1 MFCLPS
7 AMVTELRMSQ
17 IEQRKGRGRP
27 RVLKAAIAG
36 GAVQAL
42 DRGLTLLE
50 ILAEEDGLT
59 LSELGRRSGVSAST
73 AHRILLTLESRAY
86 VQHDMERGIWLVGVG
101 AFKTGSAFLRN
112 RRVASMG
119 RTTMHGLMEA
129 SGETVNLGI
138 EDNGEVVFISQVESH
153 DTLRAF
159 FRAGSRGAMHA
170 SGVGKALLAEFPE
183 HRVRQICALRRLER
197 FTDQTIT
204 DLARFLR
211 ELAEGRR
218 RGWALDDEE
227 RSLGMRCVAAP
238 IFNEHAE
245 AIAGVSISGPSV
257 RVTSRRLEDYGPMV
271 RRAADEITRSIGG
284 RLPQRG

>member
-1 MFCLPS
+1 MS
-7 AMVTELRMSQ
+7 A

-27 RVLKAAIAG
+27 RSLKAGVVG

-59 LSELGRRSGVSAST
+59 LSELSRRSGVSAST
-73 AHRILLTLESRAY
+73 VHRILLTLESRAY

-119 RTTMHGLMEA
+119 RAAMHALMEA
-129 SGETVNLGI
+129 TGETVNLGI
-138 EDNGEVVFISQVESH
+138 EDDGEVVFISQIESH

-183 HRVRQICALRRLER
+183 HRVRQICAVRRLKR
-197 FTDQTIT
+197 FTEHTIT
-204 DLARFLR
+204 DLGELLS
-211 ELAEGRR
+211 ELAQGRR
-218 RGWALDDEE
+218 NGWALDDEE

-245 AIAGVSISGPSV
+245 AIAGVSVSGPAV
-257 RVTSRRLEDYGPMV
+257 RVTPRKLDDYGPMV

-284 RLPQRG
+284 RLPKREEA

>member
-1 MFCLPS
+1 
-7 AMVTELRMSQ
+7 MSLT
-17 IEQRKGRGRP
+17 EQRKGRGRP
-27 RVLKAAIAG
+27 RSVKAAIAG

-42 DRGLTLLE
+42 DRGLAVLE
-50 ILAEEDGLT
+50 ILADEDGLT
-59 LSELGRRSGVSAST
+59 LSELSRRSGLSAST

-86 VQHDMERGIWLVGVG
+86 VQHDMERSLWLVGVG

-119 RTTMHGLMEA
+119 RATMHALMEA

-183 HRVRQICALRRLER
+183 PRVRQICALRRLER
-197 FTDQTIT
+197 FTDHTIT
-204 DLARFLR
+204 DLGRLLR
-211 ELAEGRR
+211 ELSEGRR

-227 RSLGMRCVAAP
+227 RSPGMRCVAAA

-245 AIAGVSISGPSV
+245 AVAGVSISGPSV
-257 RVTSRRLEDYGPMV
+257 RVTPRKLEDYGPLV
-271 RRAADEITRSIGG
+271 RRAADEITLSIGG
-284 RLPQRG
+284 RLPQRD

>member
-1 MFCLPS
+1 MS
-7 AMVTELRMSQ
+7 A

-27 RVLKAAIAG
+27 RSLKAAVLG

-42 DRGLTLLE
+42 DRGLALLE

-59 LSELGRRSGVSAST
+59 LSELSRRSGVSAST
-73 AHRILLTLESRAY
+73 VHRILLTLESRAY

-119 RTTMHGLMEA
+119 RAAMHALMEA
-129 SGETVNLGI
+129 TGETVNLGI

-197 FTDQTIT
+197 FTEQTIT
-204 DLARFLR
+204 DLGELLR
-211 ELAEGRR
+211 ALAEGRR
-218 RGWALDDEE
+218 NGWALDDEE

-245 AIAGVSISGPSV
+245 AIASVSVSGPTV
-257 RVTSRRLEDYGPMV
+257 RVTPRKLDDYGPMV

-284 RLPQRG
+284 RLPKRE

>member
-1 MFCLPS
+1 MS
-7 AMVTELRMSQ
+7 A

-27 RVLKAAIAG
+27 RSLKAAIAG

-42 DRGLTLLE
+42 DRGLSLLE

-59 LSELGRRSGVSAST
+59 LSELSRRSGVSAST
-73 AHRILLTLESRAY
+73 VHRILLTLESRAY
-86 VQHDMERGIWLVGVG
+86 VQHDMERGLWLVGVG

-112 RRVASMG
+112 RRVANMG
-119 RTTMHGLMEA
+119 RATMHALMEA

-170 SGVGKALLAEFPE
+170 SGVGKALLAELPE
-183 HRVRQICALRRLER
+183 HRVRQICAFRRLER
-197 FTDQTIT
+197 FTEHTIT
-204 DLARFLR
+204 DLGALLQ

-218 RGWALDDEE
+218 NGWALDDEE

-245 AIAGVSISGPSV
+245 AIAGVSVSGPTV
-257 RVTSRRLEDYGPMV
+257 RVTPRKLDDFGPMV

-284 RLPQRG
+284 RLPGRDGA

>member
-1 MFCLPS
+1 
-7 AMVTELRMSQ
+7 MSQ

-27 RVLKAAIAG
+27 RSLKATIAG

-42 DRGLTLLE
+42 DRGLALLE

-119 RTTMHGLMEA
+119 RATMHGLMEA

-197 FTDQTIT
+197 FTDHTIT

-271 RRAADEITRSIGG
+271 RRAADQITLSIGG
-284 RLPQRG
+284 RLPQRD